1 MKHIIFGGFWLAT
14 LFGYNYHGCYLAP
27 DHLTG
32 WVACLDTALVF
43 KTTDGGQTWVL
54 QNLPSGKK
62 VIYDI
67 TGTDPN
73 HAWTSGDLGQVMY
86 TNNGGQNWIIQPINL
101 SKNATRIQF
110 LDTLIGWVIGG
121 NGTIGR
127 TTDGGASWEQNFSP
141 HYAAEY
147 YGLSFIDHDRGWIVA
162 GYPDSLVTRQGY
174 IDRSTDG
181 GVNWDSLY
189 QSSGYEDYFDV
200 EFLNTDDGIVVGG
213 NDSTYA
219 AIILKSTNGGIS
231 WFQVSPPASTY
242 YLRALDFHGAKG
254 WAVGRFGSIIHTTDA
269 GNSWFF
275 QANPATSTLFDVDFS
290 DSLHGIACGQNIILY
305 TTNGGQTWNPSV
317 VSETSPVQAKSRITL
332 RVEPNPA
339 RRSIKLSVDHSENQ
353 RELQIFDSMG
363 RRLRS
368 FTLLP
373 KCSVLYWDLRDCY
386 RRRVPAGVYIVRASN
401 RDAFIQIN
409 VVIIE

>member
-1 MKHIIFGGFWLAT
+1 MKQIIIGVIGLGT
-14 LFGYNYHGCYLAP
+14 IFGYNYHGCYLAP

-43 KTTDGGQTWVL
+43 KTTDGGQTWNL

-62 VIYDI
+62 IIYDI
-67 TGTDPN
+67 TGTDPD

-147 YGLSFIDHDRGWIVA
+147 YGLSFIDNNHGWIVA

-200 EFLNTDDGIVVGG
+200 DFLNANDGIVIGG
-213 NDSTYA
+213 NDNTYA
-219 AIILKSTNGGIS
+219 AIILKSTDSGTS
-231 WFQVSPPASTY
+231 WSQVSPPANAY
-242 YLRALDFHGAKG
+242 YLRALDFYGAKG
-254 WAVGRFGSIIHTTDA
+254 WAVGRFGTIIHTTDA
-269 GNSWFF
+269 GDNWTF
-275 QANPATSTLFDVDFS
+275 QGNPATSTLFDVDFS

-305 TTNGGQTWNPSV
+305 TTDGGLTWNQSTV
-317 VSETSPVQAKSRITL
+317 KESAATKAKSRIAL
-332 RVEPNPA
+332 RIEPNPA
-339 RRSIKLSVDHSENQ
+339 RRSIKLTVDQIENPY
-353 RELQIFDSMG
+353 ELQIFDTMG
-363 RRLRS
+363 RWLYS
-368 FTLLP
+368 CPLLP
-373 KCSVLYWDLRDCY
+373 ENSVLYWDLKDY
-386 RRRVPAGVYIVRASN
+386 FSRRVPAGVYIIRALN
-401 RDAFIQIN
+401 QDEFVQTKL
-409 VVIIE
+409 VIIE